1 MKGPTSYP
9 RQIKTPLEFAL
20 FIANQFEDDFE
31 RVSRLQDV
39 LASLVRAR
47 KRRQVWPVS
56 RQMLAIARR
65 LKQKEARVEVLLDV
79 ANLLVLA
86 GDARHARAV
95 LKEARTI
102 VDQFKDDSRD
112 TAKFLRSLA
121 NVLILVGDM
130 RMACDLLET
139 SLTMADEMEDPR
151 DKVARFVYIAG
162 DFARAGSVER
172 SRAVFAQADACL
184 RPLDDRG
191 FEASMAQD
199 MGRVLREM
207 GDSVGASKLL
217 VHLYSRAAEIPKVTE
232 KASAFITVAHAL
244 VQAGEKRWAHMV
256 LQRAIGNIALFENE
270 SDQADELQYAAYLA
284 TRADEA
290 HALLRRILV
299 FANGFKDPDNKASL
313 LIDIADSLA
322 SVKSKERARSI
333 LQRAFNVSSMIES
346 GFVRARILRRIAM
359 SLEEMGS
366 HAEAH
371 SMWLYAFGIAVSV
384 PAADKRA
391 EWMEEIPGY
400 FVGAGRFTEA
410 IAVACALPG
419 VVSYHRGG
427 SSVSY
432 PVNRSKALDALLKI
446 AEDLAMPYWKRNGER
461 RMKKAFNSEEKRMA
475 AVIAHVV
482 RGAARHDART
492 GFGSGGA

>member
-65 LKQKEARVEVLLDV
+65 LKQREAKVEVLLDV
-79 ANLLVLA
+79 ANSLALA
-86 GDARHARAV
+86 GDARRAREV

-102 VDQFKDDSRD
+102 VDQFKNDSRD
-112 TAKFLRSLA
+112 AAGFLRSLA
-121 NVLILVGDM
+121 NVFILVGDM
-130 RMACDLLET
+130 RMACDFLEK
-139 SLTMADEMEDPR
+139 SLTTADGMEDPR

-199 MGRVLREM
+199 MSRVLREM
-207 GDSVGASKLL
+207 GDCAGANKLL
-217 VHLYSRAAEIPKVTE
+217 VHLYSRATGIPKVTE
-232 KASAFITVAHAL
+232 KASAFVTIAHAF
-244 VQAGEKRWAHMV
+244 VEAGERRWSHLV

-284 TRADEA
+284 TRADKP
-290 HALLRRILV
+290 HVLLRRIV
-299 FANGFKDPDNKASL
+299 AFVNDFKDHDSKASRL
-313 LIDIADSLA
+313 VDVADSLA
-322 SVKSKERARSI
+322 SVGSRARAHTV
-333 LQRAFNVSSMIES
+333 LRRAFQVSRMIES
-346 GFVRARILRRIAM
+346 SFARARIVRRIAM

-384 PAADKRA
+384 PAADKGP

-400 FVGAGRFTEA
+400 FAGAGRFTEA

-419 VVSYHRGG
+419 VVSYRRGG

-432 PVNRSKALDALLKI
+432 PVNRSNALDTLLKI
-446 AEDLAMPYWKRNGER
+446 AEGLAMPYWKRNGER
-461 RMKKAFNSEEKRMA
+461 RMKKAFNPEEKRMA
-475 AVIAHVV
+475 VAIAHMV
-482 RGAARHDART
+482 RGAARHEARAGL
-492 GFGSGGA
+492 GFGGA